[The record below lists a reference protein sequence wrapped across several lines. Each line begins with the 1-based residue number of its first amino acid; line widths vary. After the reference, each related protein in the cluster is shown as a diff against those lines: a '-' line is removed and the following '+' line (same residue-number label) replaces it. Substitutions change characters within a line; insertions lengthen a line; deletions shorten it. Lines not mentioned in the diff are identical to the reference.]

1 MASTKCI
8 KNTNYTFQIWVLLWL
23 KIVFLL
29 EWFIY

>member
-8 KNTNYTFQIWVLLWL
+8 KNTNYTFQIWYEWL